1 MQNAFTDCFLFT
13 TVRASKET
21 TSVTTWQT
29 KEAANDPARQ
39 AIYIHTN
46 FSWSKHFRK
55 KSCDASYKFQKIH
68 SFFKFFCEIISKDV
82 THSQEFY
89 SVYEF

>member
-1 MQNAFTDCFLFT
+1 MLLP
-13 TVRASKET
+13 TVSSLQLCALKET
-21 TSVTTWQT
+21 TSVTTCTGKLT

-55 KSCDASYKFQKIH
+55 KSCDASYEFQKIH